1 MSEARALTNLVGNGV
16 ATMVVSRWEG
26 ELDKDRMSQVLNKE
40 TEAEAEEP
48 EAILEG
54 IPVPNEQ
61 AAAGSA

>member
-1 MSEARALTNLVGNGV
+1 V

-61 AAAGSA
+61 AAAEQA